1 MEYPTPIPFRES
13 AVKVK
18 VPALSIVLKSTMAST
33 FIEIGPRDSDA
44 VILALDFS
52 AAKVQLP
59 VSGLEPELFPELLL
73 FLQAEK
79 TSRKKTTVKT
89 VNLFSIVK
97 DFMQITKLRSI

>member
-1 MEYPTPIPFRES
+1 MVYPTPIPFRES

-18 VPALSIVLKSTMAST
+18 VPALSIVLKSTIANT
-33 FIEIGPRDSDA
+33 FTEIGPRDSDA

-59 VSGLEPELFPELLL
+59 VSGLVPELLL

-79 TSRKKTTVKT
+79 TSRKKTADKT
-89 VNLFSIVK
+89 VNLFSIVN
-97 DFMQITKLRSI
+97 DFIRITKLRSI